1 MDRRSRALVVLAA
14 LLLAAVYVL
23 PLWRIE
29 LGAPQY
35 PEGLGLRIW
44 IDRIVGE
51 QPQDLDSIN
60 NLNHYIGMHRIVP
73 QDIPELR
80 FMPWIVAAMIAA
92 GLLTALAGKRWLL
105 YAWVGALLAGSL
117 AGLADFWKWGYDYGH
132 HLSPDAIIKIPGMS
146 YQPPLI
152 GGKQLLN
159 FHAYS
164 WPAGGGICAIIAVGL
179 AIWVAVTEFRRARTA
194 VAVRSG
200 RAARGPGRV
209 DAPVAASAAREVPA

>member
-1 MDRRSRALVVLAA
+1 MDRRSRILVALAA

-29 LGAPQY
+29 LAAPQY

-51 QPQDLDSIN
+51 KPQDLDSIN

-80 FMPWIVAAMIAA
+80 FMPRIVAGLIAA
-92 GLLTALAGKRWLL
+92 GLLAAVTGKRWLL
-105 YAWVGALLAGSL
+105 SLWTGALVAGAL

-132 HLSPDAIIKIPGMS
+132 NLSPDAIITIPGMS

-152 GGKQLLN
+152 GGRQLLN

-164 WPAGGGICAIIAVGL
+164 WPAAGGICVIAAVALAVG
-179 AIWVAVTEFRRARTA
+179 VALVEARRA
-194 VAVRSG
+194 
-200 RAARGPGRV
+200 RAARGRRTGAAAPAGAQGE
-209 DAPVAASAAREVPA
+209 APVRVAVAEELPA